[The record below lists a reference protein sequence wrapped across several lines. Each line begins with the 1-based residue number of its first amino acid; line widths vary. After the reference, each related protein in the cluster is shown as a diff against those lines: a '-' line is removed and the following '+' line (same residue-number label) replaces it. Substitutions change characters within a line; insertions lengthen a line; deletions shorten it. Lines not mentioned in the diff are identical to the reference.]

1 MVVPLPK
8 DAGGGYTH
16 EQHKK
21 NYTNMYEAGL
31 MYQLYNDKKYAD
43 YIKDG
48 LMKYAKMYPSLPLH
62 PVIKSSYRGKLFWQG
77 LNESVWL
84 FYTSQAYDCIYDYLS
99 KKEKEYIENNL
110 FKPMVKFIAVDNEKT
125 FSKIHNHGTWS
136 VASVGMI
143 SYVMGD
149 KDMVEKSLLGPKK
162 MAKRD
167 FSDK

>member
-149 KDMVEKSLLGPKK
+149 KDMVENHS
-162 MAKRD
+162 
-167 FSDK
+167 